1 MVKHIF
7 ISVGIILM
15 LSGAFSLDRIT
26 IGSDKLTITP
36 YTFWGLHA
44 YDTST
49 VNLAASTRSI
59 VERVRFTAK
68 GLRRYKYR
76 LKLTMANGSE
86 QTILVSQLKNR
97 VNRISAKMNQAIL
110 DHEVYHALIVKRLGF
125 IYVGLVILIVG
136 IIGNPHIDYSKANK
150 RLAAK

>member
-1 MVKHIF
+1 
-7 ISVGIILM
+7 
-15 LSGAFSLDRIT
+15 
-26 IGSDKLTITP
+26 
-36 YTFWGLHA
+36 
-44 YDTST
+44 
-49 VNLAASTRSI
+49 
-59 VERVRFTAK
+59 
-68 GLRRYKYR
+68 
-76 LKLTMANGSE
+76 MANGSE